1 MGLHLTDEEGKG
13 AEDSLVRL
21 SQTGWQGGKQWDAA
35 YEYLAAGNA
44 EMLGMLD
51 RYVAGPTDWEK
62 MTPQAAKSPGK

>member
-1 MGLHLTDEEGKG
+1 M
-13 AEDSLVRL
+13 RL
-21 SQTGWQGGKQWDAA
+21 SQTGWQGGKEWDAA